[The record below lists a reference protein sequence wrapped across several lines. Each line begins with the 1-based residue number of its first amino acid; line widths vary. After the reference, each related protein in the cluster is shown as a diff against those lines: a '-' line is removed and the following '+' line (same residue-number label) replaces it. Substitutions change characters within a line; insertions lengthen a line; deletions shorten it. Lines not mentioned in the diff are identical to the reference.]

1 VHFFI
6 IGVGARKTDTQENYF
21 HCGGKA
27 QKVLDVR
34 LENTRFGLYE
44 LNSNNGLTE
53 TIKIR

>member
-1 VHFFI
+1 
-6 IGVGARKTDTQENYF
+6 
-21 HCGGKA
+21 
-27 QKVLDVR
+27 LDVR